1 MRTALVCVHHS
12 VWSSDTSCASPVSI
26 SHRLCAAVCLL
37 LAHRPPQRT
46 LISPCTLHNSHPPC
60 PSSSSALHVCTLL
73 PSTLTA
79 SCPLF
84 PFWLLTLVVDNS
96 FIIHFSSNSFLSLSY
111 SHSTSSDHP
120 STFGTLLT
128 APALRAGTLPDSSP
142 WSSLRTSHCASSA
155 TRPAG
160 RFFVVLSSSVLM
172 ITRVSLWYVVSNH
185 LLHLLDAHSRSSAET
200 SASSS

>member
-1 MRTALVCVHHS
+1 VFIIQFGRVIPRVLLLCPYPIVCVQLCVCFSPTDRPNGHS
-12 VWSSDTSCASPVSI
+12 F
-26 SHRLCAAVCLL
+26 HRARCTIPIPHA
-37 LAHRPPQRT
+37 RPPPQ
-46 LISPCTLHNSHPPC
+46 PCTL
-60 PSSSSALHVCTLL
+60 V

-84 PFWLLTLVVDNS
+84 PFWLLTLFVDNS